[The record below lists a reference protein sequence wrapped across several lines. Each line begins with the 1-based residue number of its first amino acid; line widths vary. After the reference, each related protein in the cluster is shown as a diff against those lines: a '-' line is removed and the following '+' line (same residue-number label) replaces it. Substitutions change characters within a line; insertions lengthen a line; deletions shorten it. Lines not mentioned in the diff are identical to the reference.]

1 MISVEKANRER
12 AEARLGS
19 LLKGKWRLETLLG
32 VGGMAAVYAATHR
45 NRNRAAVKVL
55 HPDLAAEPAIRARFH
70 HEGYAANAVGHPS
83 VVRVLDDDE
92 TDDGVVFLV
101 MELLEGETYDRIAQR
116 CGGKLPTPE
125 VLALGL
131 TVLDVLEVAHHKR
144 ILHRDLKPENIF
156 LTRDGAIKVL
166 DFGLARVLESA
177 IQQGRLPTSLGT
189 TMGTPGFMPPE
200 QARGEWDEVDAT
212 SDLWAVGATMFTL
225 LTGRL
230 VHESQNIAG
239 SLIMA
244 ATKPARPIASVVPEM
259 PRAVAELIDR
269 ALAFEKE
276 NRWPDAT
283 SMRQALAS
291 ALRTPSPS
299 GPAHTGASARASS
312 APEPETLAAGHAA
325 VGGLIAPTLTSQI
338 TPPYQP
344 AAKAPKDGVA
354 SRPAATR
361 PTPPQLTPVHMAPVQ
376 ASTSPSAPLA
386 SPGISPL
393 GASPKLPGLRP
404 TPQFERPEIIS
415 PIEIAK
421 DTFWVGKRDPK
432 SIFHANPYLRVFRP
446 RPGFEG
452 QGPFHLL
459 VDPGSS
465 SDFAVVSA
473 KIGTLIGGM
482 NKLSA
487 LFINHQDP
495 DVGSSAA
502 VISARYAPQASIVCS
517 EATWRLIVHFNL
529 PPERYLDTAR
539 FPRGFEIPTGHVMLP
554 VPSPFCHF
562 RGAVMLYDPET
573 RVLFTGDLFGGLS
586 PLEARGLWAD
596 ESDWA
601 GLRAFHQTYM
611 PTNRVLV
618 RAIEAIRKL
627 DPPVEIIAP
636 QHGRLL
642 RGPILNR
649 FMERLARLPVGL
661 DILDEESDAEALVA
675 WNSVLRRVV
684 RTARMVLGH
693 DADERLMANEDLRDT
708 LRIAGDNVIL
718 TSLGRWTIGAVVD
731 VLTVGQ
737 TSTIANPIKLE
748 AILACEELELPS
760 PDIRIEASEGGGADS

>member
-1 MISVEKANRER
+1 MEKANRDR
-12 AEARLGS
+12 AEARIGT
-19 LLKGKWRLETLLG
+19 LLKGKWRLDTLLG

-125 VLALGL
+125 VLALAL
-131 TVLDVLEVAHHKR
+131 AVLDVLEVAHHKR

-156 LTRDGAIKVL
+156 LTRDGAVKVL

-177 IQQGRLPTSLGT
+177 IQQGRLATSLGT

-200 QARGEWDEVDAT
+200 QARGEWDDVDAT

-225 LTGRL
+225 LSGRL
-230 VHESQNIAG
+230 VHESQSLAG

-244 ATKPARPIASVVPEM
+244 ATKPARSIASVAHDM
-259 PRAVAELIDR
+259 PRAVVEVIDR
-269 ALAFEKE
+269 ALAFEKTA
-276 NRWPDAT
+276 RWPDAT
-283 SMRQALAS
+283 SMKRAVAD
-291 ALRTPSPS
+291 ALRTPALAAPPRTVTDVRDSI
-299 GPAHTGASARASS
+299 G
-312 APEPETLAAGHAA
+312 PEPDTLAAGTAGAA
-325 VGGLIAPTLTSQI
+325 GPIAPTLTSQL
-338 TPPYQP
+338 TPPYLP
-344 AAKAPKDGVA
+344 AAKAPKDGRTDRA
-354 SRPAATR
+354 AEAQRITPA
-361 PTPPQLTPVHMAPVQ
+361 QITPVNTPAPPRTNHSAPV
-376 ASTSPSAPLA
+376 A
-386 SPGISPL
+386 SPGPAISPH
-393 GASPKLPGLRP
+393 GANPRFQGARP
-404 TPQFERPEIIS
+404 TPQIDRPEIIS
-415 PIEIAK
+415 PVEIAK

-432 SIFHANPYLRVFRP
+432 SIFHANPFLRIFRP
-446 RPGFEG
+446 KPGFEG

-465 SDFAVVSA
+465 SDFPIVSA
-473 KIGTLIGGM
+473 KITTLIGGM
-482 NKLSA
+482 SKLSS

-502 VISARYAPQASIVCS
+502 VITARYAPQASIICS

-539 FPRGFEIPTGHVMLP
+539 FPRGFDVPTGHVMLP

-573 RVLFTGDLFGGLS
+573 RVLFTGDLFGGLT

-618 RAIEAIRKL
+618 RAVEAIRRL

-642 RGPILNR
+642 RGPILTR
-649 FMERLARLPVGL
+649 FMDRLTRLPVGL
-661 DILDEESDAEALVA
+661 DILDEDADAETLVA

-693 DADERLMANEDLRDT
+693 EADERLLHNEDLRDT
-708 LRIAGDNVIL
+708 LRIVGDNVTL
-718 TSLGRWTIGAVVD
+718 TSLGRWTLGAVVD
-731 VLTVGQ
+731 ALTAGQ
-737 TSTIANPIKLE
+737 TPTIANPIKLE

-760 PDIRIEASEGGGADS
+760 PDIRIDESEGGGASS